1 MPCQVIALPPAPVSL
16 LVPPSE
22 RLEVEDEAVGGA
34 GESSSAA
41 AAGLRGNA
49 SGNPRDQVGGNRG
62 VARSSTQEEREQEE
76 RRAVMAA
83 VGAVEQGQAVVSDGI
98 VRSTCECARPHV
110 CVCEHLPVVVC
121 RLPFCVPRCAFTN

>member
-1 MPCQVIALPPAPVSL
+1 M
-16 LVPPSE
+16 
-22 RLEVEDEAVGGA
+22 GGA

-83 VGAVEQGQAVVSDGI
+83 VGAVEQGQAVVSEGI
-98 VRSTCECARPHV
+98 VRSTCECARPRV

-121 RLPFCVPRCAFTN
+121 RLSFCVPRCAFTN